1 MTPSPP
7 SDRGALK
14 AIFFQAIELPPEE
27 RHAYVTEAC
36 DADSDMLSEIESLLA
51 AYDDRRPFLDVL
63 PFEGSAPALNDALY
77 GPDAVVARLPSG
89 TFVRHYTVFEL
100 LGSGGMGDVYRAHD
114 TKLDRTVALK
124 FILDTVPGR
133 SESVLREGRA
143 SSALNHPNI
152 CTLFEVGE
160 FEGKPYLAMEYV
172 PGAALSSLIP
182 SGGFDVPTVL
192 RYGVQIGEA
201 LAHAHEN
208 SVIHRDLK
216 AANVV
221 VTPHG
226 RAKVLDFGVAKR
238 DPAAAAGIAATTPLD
253 ARRIT
258 GTLSYMAP
266 EILRGC
272 EATVRSDI
280 WALGVLLFELAVGRR
295 PFVGA
300 TSVAVTSAI
309 MAGVPPSVPSTVPSN
324 LRAVILRCLA
334 HEPGN
339 RFERAA
345 DVVTALDA
353 CVVRGAGHHA
363 TRWFTRPAVVGV
375 PVAVALALVAFAW
388 YQSRRTEVPPD
399 LPAAS
404 LAVLPFTVLS
414 GSPDIGFLA
423 IGVPDRII
431 SRISAVGS
439 LRIRAMLD
447 STQPDDVEAV
457 GRHLGVDY
465 VLSGTIQQSA
475 AVISIVPRLTRVAD
489 GSLAWT
495 NAYTLPLGDLLR
507 LQDDIATGVV
517 EALPVRMTSEDRARV
532 DREYTK
538 SAEAY
543 ELYVRGRALLSTNSP
558 DTTLAAVNA
567 FRSALDHDSD
577 YVLAH
582 AGVAVAG
589 ARMGLFHAKEDEV
602 QTWHTQARQA
612 ALRALQLGPD
622 LAQSHEAM
630 AAVFRSTEFEWEGT
644 IDESTRAL
652 ERNPGL
658 DQPHLFR
665 ASAFLHLG
673 LLERVEPEA
682 RAAMYRNPAS
692 VDEPVRVQGV
702 AALYDAQSDAAVRLL
717 EEASNK
723 NKGAAEWNLAYAYFN
738 AGREEKAE
746 GMFRLLV
753 RSYSARTRCRAQATL
768 ASILASTNRQSQA
781 SDLIDAVL
789 ANPYMDH
796 HVAYSL
802 GAAYAQLRRTEAAMV
817 WLEKAADSGFRCYP
831 WFAKD
836 PLLAPLRGTPV
847 FQAFIDELR
856 QSWETKKAQF
866 RAVQ

>member
-1 MTPSPP
+1 MTPPP
-7 SDRGALK
+7 PPDRDALK

-27 RHAYVTEAC
+27 RNGYVAEAC
-36 DADSDMLSEIESLLA
+36 DANLDMQSEIESLLA
-51 AYDDRRPFLDVL
+51 AHDDRRPFLDVL
-63 PFEGSAPALNDALY
+63 PFEGSATALNNALCVR
-77 GPDAVVARLPSG
+77 DAVGSQLPKG
-89 TFVRHYTVFEL
+89 TRVGHYTVFEL

-133 SESVLREGRA
+133 SESVLREARA

-152 CTLFEVGE
+152 CTLFEFGE

-182 SGGFDVPTVL
+182 SGGCDVPTVL

-208 SVIHRDLK
+208 GVIHRDLK

-221 VTPHG
+221 VTPNG
-226 RAKVLDFGVAKR
+226 RAKVLDFGVAER
-238 DPAAAAGIAATTPLD
+238 DPTAAAGIAPTPLE

-272 EATVRSDI
+272 EASARSDI

-309 MAGVPPSVPSTVPSN
+309 MAGVPPAVPANVPSN

-334 HEPGN
+334 HNPGD

-345 DVVTALDA
+345 DVVAALDA
-353 CVVRGAGHHA
+353 CVVRGAGHHV
-363 TRWFTRPAVVGV
+363 TRLLTRTAVLGISVG
-375 PVAVALALVAFAW
+375 VALALVASAW
-388 YQSRRTEVPPD
+388 DQHRRAEVHPEVPT
-399 LPAAS
+399 AS

-414 GSPDIGFLA
+414 GSADIGFLA

-447 STQPDDVEAV
+447 STQPDDVEVV

-475 AVISIVPRLTRVAD
+475 AEISIVPRLTRVAD

-543 ELYVRGRALLSTNSP
+543 ELYVRGRVLLSTNTRG
-558 DTTLAAVNA
+558 TTLAAVNS
-567 FRSALDHDSD
+567 FRTALYHDPD

-582 AGVAVAG
+582 AGIAVAS

-602 QTWHTQARQA
+602 QPWHTEARRA

-673 LLERVEPEA
+673 LLERVAPES
-682 RAAMYRNPAS
+682 RAAMDRNPAS

-702 AALYDAQSDAAVRLL
+702 AALYDAQPHAAVRLL
-717 EEASNK
+717 EQASNE
-723 NKGAAEWNLAYAYFN
+723 NRGAAEWNLAYAYYN
-738 AGREEKAE
+738 AGAEEKAE
-746 GMFRLLV
+746 QMLRVLAM
-753 RSYSARTRCRAQATL
+753 SSSARTRRRAQATL
-768 ASILASTNRQSQA
+768 ASILASTNRQSEA
-781 SDLIDAVL
+781 AELIDAVL
-789 ANPYMDH
+789 GGPYMDH
-796 HVAYSL
+796 HVAYAL
-802 GAAYAQLRRTEAAMV
+802 GAGYAQLRRTEKAMT
-817 WLEKAADSGFRCYP
+817 WLEKAADTAS
-831 WFAKD
+831 AVI
-836 PLLAPLRGTPV
+836 RGSPKIHCST
-847 FQAFIDELR
+847 R
-856 QSWETKKAQF
+856 
-866 RAVQ
+866 